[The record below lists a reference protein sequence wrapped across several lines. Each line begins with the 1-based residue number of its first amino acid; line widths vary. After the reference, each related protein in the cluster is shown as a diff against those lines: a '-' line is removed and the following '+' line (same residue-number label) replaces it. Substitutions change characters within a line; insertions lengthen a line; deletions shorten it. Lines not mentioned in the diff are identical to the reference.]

1 MLLEVKDLRVQFGKA
16 TALAGVSL
24 QVEAGE
30 IVAIVGANGAGKTT
44 IMRSISG
51 LKRSAGGQIW
61 FDGKRIDRLPA
72 HEIVKRGIVQVPAGR
87 MIFAPMTV
95 HDNLKMGAC
104 LRKDRKAV
112 REDLDEIYEHFP
124 RLKERLKQLGGSLS
138 GGEQQMLAIARALMA
153 KPRLLLL
160 DEPTIGLSPIL
171 VQEVGHIIQDI
182 NARGIGIL
190 LVEQNCR
197 VALKLAGRAY
207 ALELGTVALAGPCQ
221 DLANDERV
229 QACYLGGL

>member
-1 MLLEVKDLRVQFGKA
+1 MLLDVKELRVQFGKA
-16 TALAGVSL
+16 IALCGVSL

-51 LKRSAGGQIW
+51 LKRPACGQIW
-61 FDGKRIDRLPA
+61 FEGKRIDHLPA
-72 HEIVKRGIVQVPAGR
+72 HEIVRRGIVQVPAGR

-95 HDNLKMGAC
+95 QDNLKMGAC
-104 LRKDRKAV
+104 LRKDPRTV
-112 REDLDEIYEHFP
+112 REDLEGIYEHFP

-153 KPRLLLL
+153 RPRLLLL
-160 DEPTIGLSPIL
+160 DEPTIGLSPVL
-171 VQEVGHIIQDI
+171 VEEVGRIIQDI
-182 NARGIGIL
+182 NSRGMGIL

-197 VALKLAGRAY
+197 LALKLAQRAY
-207 ALELGTVALAGPCQ
+207 VLEIGAIALAGPCQ
-221 DLANDERV
+221 DLAKDERV
-229 QACYLGGL
+229 QACYLGGI